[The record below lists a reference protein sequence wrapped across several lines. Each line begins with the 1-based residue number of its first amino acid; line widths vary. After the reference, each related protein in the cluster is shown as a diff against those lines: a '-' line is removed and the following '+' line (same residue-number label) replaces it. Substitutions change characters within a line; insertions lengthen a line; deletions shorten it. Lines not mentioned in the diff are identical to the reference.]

1 MGELRWYSGHLGF
14 RVSVT
19 ILLRLR
25 GGSSPWRHCSWSV
38 WGCVAP
44 ACWAWPLSPEDSLV
58 SVQGDIHTF
67 PEHCLPAA
75 ECRGNSTRL
84 WAPWEQGQGVEGV
97 HARLVPCRGS
107 LRSHQT
113 LLAREAGVRGRDA
126 DAAHLS
132 LLVPF
137 MMLGASGGRAPP
149 GPLQAILRRGVSC
162 SVSAGWDTEGHFLF
176 GQQTLFRGI

>member
-1 MGELRWYSGHLGF
+1 MYCGHLGF

-19 ILLRLR
+19 ILLHLHGRSFPVEALL
-25 GGSSPWRHCSWSV
+25 GAV

-58 SVQGDIHTF
+58 TVQGDIYTF
-67 PEHCLPAA
+67 PEHCLSAA
-75 ECRGNSTRL
+75 ECRGNSAPL
-84 WAPWEQGQGVEGV
+84 WSPWKQGRGVEGV
-97 HARLVPCRGS
+97 HTSLVLCRGS

-126 DAAHLS
+126 DSAHLS

-137 MMLGASGGRAPP
+137 MMLEGSGGRAPP
-149 GPLQAILRRGVSC
+149 GPLLAILLRGISCLVST
-162 SVSAGWDTEGHFLF
+162 GWDAEDHFLF
-176 GQQTLFRGI
+176 GQQTLCRGI